1 MTRDTIER
9 LQAWIYLAAITI
21 GLVVGTVAPGLGGIL
36 ETLLWP
42 SLAALLY
49 VTFTQVPLNHLP
61 EAFRDRRFMAAILLS
76 NFIVVPLLVWAL
88 LLVVPGQPAVRLGV
102 LLVLLVPCTDWFI
115 TFTHLARGDTRR
127 AIAVTPVN
135 LLVQIVLLP
144 LYLWIF
150 MGESFAEILLADRI
164 ATVFVV
170 LVLIPLGLAFLT
182 EIWSERNGARGAAV
196 EQLAWFPVPL
206 LSLVVFLIAG
216 SQVEAVTGSL
226 PVLGQV
232 LLAFLLFLAGAAA
245 IGILV
250 ARLLSLPVPQARTL
264 VFSVATRNSFVVLP
278 FALALPAAWDVAVIV
293 IVFQSLVELFGM
305 VGFLWLVPRKL
316 LPLPAAASRY

>member
-1 MTRDTIER
+1 MARETIER
-9 LQAWIYLAAITI
+9 HQVWVYLAAIVTGLLI
-21 GLVVGTVAPGLGGIL
+21 GLAAPGLANAM
-36 ETLLWP
+36 EALLWP

-61 EAFRDRRFMAAILLS
+61 EAFRDGRFMAAILLS
-76 NFIVVPLLVWAL
+76 NFILVPLLVWAL
-88 LLVVPGQPAVRLGV
+88 LLVVPDQPAVRLGV

-135 LLVQIVLLP
+135 LLLQIALLP

-150 MGESFAEILLADRI
+150 MGESFAEILSADRI
-164 ATVFVV
+164 AAVFVV
-170 LVLIPLGLAFLT
+170 LILLPLALAFLT
-182 EIWSERNGARGAAV
+182 EVWSERNGARSAV
-196 EQLAWFPVPL
+196 VERLAWFPVPL
-206 LSLVVFLIAG
+206 LALVVFLIAG
-216 SQVEAVTGSL
+216 SQVEAVAGSL

-232 LLAFLLFLAGAAA
+232 LLAFLLFLVGAAA
-245 IGILV
+245 IGIVV
-250 ARLLSLPVPQARTL
+250 ARLFSLPVPQARTL

-278 FALALPAAWDVAVIV
+278 FALALPAAWDAAVI
-293 IVFQSLVELFGM
+293 IIAFQSLVELFGM

-316 LPLPAAASRY
+316 LPLSAQST

>member
-1 MTRDTIER
+1 MTRETIER
-9 LQAWIYLAAITI
+9 HQVWIYLAAITI
-21 GLVVGTVAPGLGGIL
+21 GLIVGTAAPGLGDVL
-36 ETLLWP
+36 EVLLWP
-42 SLAALLY
+42 SLAGLLY

-61 EAFRDRRFMAAILLS
+61 EAFRDGRFMAAILLS
-76 NFIVVPLLVWAL
+76 NFILVPLLVWAL

-135 LLVQIVLLP
+135 LLVQIALLP
-144 LYLWIF
+144 LYLWMF
-150 MGESFAEILLADRI
+150 MGESFAEILSADRI
-164 ATVFVV
+164 VTVFVV
-170 LVLIPLGLAFLT
+170 LIGVPLALALLT
-182 EIWSERNGARGAAV
+182 EVWSERRGAGSIV
-196 EQLAWFPVPL
+196 ERLAWFPVPL
-206 LSLVVFLIAG
+206 LALVVFLIAG
-216 SQVEAVTGSL
+216 SQVEAVAGSL

-232 LLAFLLFLAGAAA
+232 LLAFLLFLVGAAA
-245 IGILV
+245 IGIVV
-250 ARLLSLPVPQARTL
+250 AHLFSLPVPQARTL

-278 FALALPAAWDVAVIV
+278 FALALPAVWDVAVIV

-316 LPLPAAASRY
+316 LPLSAPAL